1 VWRSKARQKRSLMML
16 LSCSCCGILLNAAR
30 RSGGGMHGRRKRK
43 EGKREAERTGCFCN
57 NLFQC
62 LYRANDK
69 DSKQWCVG
77 WTDLDT
83 RYKAPDGSK
92 GKTRV
97 MRLCTGPYLPPKR
110 GARFLPSAGG
120 AATSSSSLAFL
131 AVGTSIPALPG
142 TSSSVTLLLKKFV
155 IDICPGL
162 SPTQI
167 CTRTS
172 NRCNFSKRDIPLPG
186 R

>member
-1 VWRSKARQKRSLMML
+1 
-16 LSCSCCGILLNAAR
+16 
-30 RSGGGMHGRRKRK
+30 
-43 EGKREAERTGCFCN
+43 
-57 NLFQC
+57 
-62 LYRANDK
+62 
-69 DSKQWCVG
+69 
-77 WTDLDT
+77 
-83 RYKAPDGSK
+83 
-92 GKTRV
+92 
-97 MRLCTGPYLPPKR
+97 
-110 GARFLPSAGG
+110 
-120 AATSSSSLAFL
+120 L